1 MRKSIEGN
9 DLIMGMP
16 QIPPAE
22 HRPTLCQTRIDLLE
36 AVALDT
42 MSAAHILNAQGEQN
56 QAVVQR
62 FAAGD
67 LNFCQLQQNCRCTRS
82 LLQSLIM
89 KEWLHQ
95 QKLSAISELCEPSE
109 DAPVCPPE
117 SPCPPPVC
125 PPPCPPTSHPP
136 CACHYPCRYPG
147 CSGCP
152 VPYCGE

>member
-56 QAVVQR
+56 QAVVQH
-62 FAAGD
+62 FADGD
-67 LNFCQLQQNCRCTRS
+67 LSFCQLQQNCRCTRA

-89 KEWLHQ
+89 KDWLHQ
-95 QKLSAISELCEPSE
+95 QKLAAISELCDPAN
-109 DAPVCPPE
+109 DTPCCPPE
-117 SPCPPPVC
+117 QPCPPPPVC

-136 CACHYPCRYPG
+136 CSCHYPCRYPG
-147 CSGCP
+147 CP
-152 VPYCGE
+152 LPYCGE

>member
-1 MRKSIEGN
+1 
-9 DLIMGMP
+9 MGMP

-67 LNFCQLQQNCRCTRS
+67 LNFCQLQQNGRCTRS

-95 QKLSAISELCEPSE
+95 QKLSAISELCEPSKV
-109 DAPVCPPE
+109 APASPPE
-117 SPCPPPVC
+117 QPCPPPPV
-125 PPPCPPTSHPP
+125 CPPTSHPP
-136 CACHYPCRYPG
+136 CSCHYPCRYPG
-147 CSGCP
+147 CCP
-152 VPYCGE
+152 FPYCGE